1 MIFLI
6 IGNCN
11 KKNEKLE
18 LVFEQKKHK
27 YFRPFE
33 ILFTGEIK
41 MHRKQKKYFISFK
54 LIIYRPYFRK
64 HNWSKHTNEGEMELV
79 VANIKM
85 KLRKDH
91 NIVVKWI
98 GSSVKIRLIMRSEW
112 RPYKLLTNFQWRCS
126 NLSYPIS
133 RFTPQKNVISHNRN
147 PVKKNN
153 YRILQIQK

>member
-1 MIFLI
+1 M
-6 IGNCN
+6 C
-11 KKNEKLE
+11 
-18 LVFEQKKHK
+18 
-27 YFRPFE
+27 
-33 ILFTGEIK
+33 
-41 MHRKQKKYFISFK
+41 RKQKKYFICFK

-64 HNWSKHTNEGEMELV
+64 HNWSEHTNEGEMELV

-133 RFTPQKNVISHNRN
+133 RFALIRMLFLTIGIQWRN
-147 PVKKNN
+147 IITDTAAEDMKIND
-153 YRILQIQK
+153 QHCEW